1 VWETYLSAAF
11 LRVKDPFD
19 NLPFLLCVA
28 QTFGG
33 QVNLQAMQVID
44 MLVLT
49 FKALAF
55 TALVVKMHLI
65 DPFKRSS
72 KANSGALIEGND
84 GAA

>member
-1 VWETYLSAAF
+1 MRDGRPTYQPHSSGS
-11 LRVKDPFD
+11 DPFD

-65 DPFKRSS
+65 DPFQEKQQGQQR
-72 KANSGALIEGND
+72 EP
-84 GAA
+84 

>member
-49 FKALAF
+49 FKVLASTDWWLKCISSTPSREAVRP
-55 TALVVKMHLI
+55 TAE
-65 DPFKRSS
+65 P
-72 KANSGALIEGND
+72 
-84 GAA
+84 